1 MAEIIKGVV
10 FDWAGTTVDFGCF
23 APVAAF
29 REAFRKAG
37 VEVTLEETRAPMGM
51 LKIDHI
57 RTMLAMP
64 GVKARWE
71 SAHGRVPTDADAEAI
86 YRDFEPALFSVLE
99 NHCEV
104 KPGLLEALAALRAQN
119 LRIGSTTGY
128 TKKMMAVVERL
139 AREAGYAPEVVATA
153 EDVGGF
159 GRPWPFMVFK
169 NMRELELPAVR
180 AVVKVG
186 DTVSDIREGVA
197 AGVWSVGVVD
207 GSSVMG
213 LTRVEFEALTPEARE
228 AERSR
233 VRRVFE
239 EAGADAVINDLTEL
253 PALIGRLDEEA
264 KKAK

>member
-1 MAEIIKGVV
+1 MTEIIKGVV

-64 GVKARWE
+64 AVKARWE
-71 SAHGRVPTDADAEAI
+71 SVHGRAPTDADAQAI

-99 NHCEV
+99 QHCEV
-104 KPGLLEALAALRAQN
+104 KPGLLEAIADLRAQN

-128 TKKMMAVVERL
+128 TKKMMAVVERI
-139 AREAGYAPEVVATA
+139 AREEGYAPEVVATA

-169 NMRELELPAVR
+169 NMRELELSAVR

-213 LTRVEFEALTPEARE
+213 LTRAEFEALPAQARE
-228 AERSR
+228 AERLR

-253 PALIGRLDEEA
+253 PALIERLDERARNA
-264 KKAK
+264 K